1 MTLLSVF
8 GFRPQKQEEMSTPL
22 HAQCSDISIIIPVRN
37 NQEGI
42 DLFLAEFLQTHIPEM
57 YPAEI
62 IIIDNNSRPRITVSQ
77 HYRDTG
83 LKITL
88 LFCPATGPACARNLG
103 VHHTQTDWI
112 LFTDSDCIPSPSFI
126 MGYLTVLDGS
136 VGYAGNVR
144 AWGNDNLSKY
154 YESQEIL
161 LPSLTTVDGTKRPE
175 YLITANSLVWKPAF
189 EYIGGFN
196 ETITI
201 AAGEDIDLGF
211 RLREVGSLSVALT
224 SSVYHN
230 FDGGLLKFCR
240 RFVRYGKGN
249 KIISKLYRINLTPK
263 PFKPKSCTPV
273 NRVLAKLQYVCLLW
287 GYVMNKP
294 YRVAS

>member
-8 GFRPQKQEEMSTPL
+8 GFCPQKRTEMITPSCI
-22 HAQCSDISIIIPVRN
+22 QCSDISVVIPVQN
-37 NQEGI
+37 NQKGI
-42 DLFLAEFLQTHIPEM
+42 DLFLAEFLLSHTPEM

-62 IIIDNNSRPRITVSQ
+62 IIIDNNSQPRITIPQ

-88 LFCPATGPACARNLG
+88 LFCPAIGPACARNFG
-103 VHHTQTDWI
+103 VYRAQTDWI

-136 VGYAGNVR
+136 VGYAGSVK
-144 AWGNDNLSKY
+144 AWGNDSLSQY
-154 YESQEIL
+154 YETQEIL
-161 LPSLTTVDGTKRPE
+161 IPPLTIVDGTKQPE

-189 EYIGGFN
+189 EHIGGFN

-211 RLREVGSLSVALT
+211 RLREIGTLSAAFT

-230 FDGGLLKFCR
+230 FDGGLPKFFR
-240 RFVRYGKGN
+240 RFIRYGKGN
-249 KIISKLYRINLTPK
+249 KIISKLYHIDLTPK
-263 PFKPKSCTPV
+263 PFKPKSCTPI
-273 NRVLAKLQYVCLLW
+273 NRVLAKMQYVCLLW
-287 GYVMNKP
+287 GYTINKP
-294 YRVAS
+294 V